1 MDRSELAV
9 ELERLHQ
16 ESWDWALACCARD
29 QDLADETL
37 QTAYLRIL
45 SGRAKFGGRSTL
57 KTWVF
62 GVIRLAALEEA
73 RRGRARLRSTD
84 GVDAIANLADA
95 NPGADVLVERLDR
108 KAALIAVLNTLS
120 PRQREALVLVFY
132 HDLTVEQAAGVMN
145 VSLGAARSHYD
156 RGKKAVAER
165 LARGGDW

>member
-1 MDRSELAV
+1 MDRSELAQ

-29 QDLADETL
+29 QELADEAL

-73 RRGRARLRSTD
+73 RRGRARLRMTD
-84 GVDAIANLADA
+84 GVDAAVNVADA
-95 NPGADVLVERLDR
+95 KPGADVLAERSER
-108 KAALIAVLNTLS
+108 KAALLAALSTLS
-120 PRQREALVLVFY
+120 PRQREVLLLVFY
-132 HDLTVEQAAGVMN
+132 HDMTIEEAAGVMS

-156 RGKKAVAER
+156 RGKKAVAQR
-165 LARGGDW
+165 LGREEDR